1 MGLQDTI
8 KQEFDAAVAAGWL
21 PAFENAAQTYNF
33 PVALLM
39 AIASRETNMRN
50 IEGDFHDGEYH
61 GYGLM
66 QVDIGSFP
74 NWVKSDA
81 WRDPLQSIA
90 KGAGVLDGKRTEI
103 EQGQGKTLTVEG
115 RSFVGRKLDTA
126 DQALQ
131 VATACYNCGLW
142 GYYAF
147 SKGEPIDS
155 YTTGKNYSTDVW
167 LRKAFFTALL
177 PSAPASP
184 SVETPTDVPS
194 LISAVYDL
202 QKRVAALEALAKTT
216 LSEAAK

>member
-1 MGLQDTI
+1 MELQDTI
-8 KQEFDAAVAAGWL
+8 KQEFDVAVAAGWL
-21 PAFENAAQTYNF
+21 SAFENAAQTYNF

-39 AIASRETNMRN
+39 GIASRETNMRN
-50 IEGDFHDGEYH
+50 IEGDFRDGEYH

-74 NWVKSDA
+74 NWVKSGA

-103 EQGQGKTLTVEG
+103 EQGQGKTLTIEG
-115 RSFVGRKLDTA
+115 RSFVGRKFDTA

-177 PSAPASP
+177 TPPAPPIELPLADQ
-184 SVETPTDVPS
+184 VARLTE
-194 LISAVYDL
+194 
-202 QKRVAALEALAKTT
+202 RVTAIEHLLDAMKGRAT
-216 LSEAAK
+216 

>member
-8 KQEFDAAVAAGWL
+8 KQEFDAASAAGWL
-21 PAFENAAQTYNF
+21 PAFEKAAQTYNF

-74 NWVKSDA
+74 DWVKSGA
-81 WRDPLQSIA
+81 WHDPLQSIA
-90 KGAGVLDGKRTEI
+90 KGAEVLAGKRNEI
-103 EQGQGKTLTVEG
+103 EKGQGQTLFIDG
-115 RSFVGRKLDTA
+115 RSIVGRKFDTS
-126 DQALQ
+126 DQMLQ

-142 GYYAF
+142 AYYAF

-155 YTTGKNYSTDVW
+155 YTTGKNYSADVW
-167 LRKAFFTALL
+167 LRRAFFAALL
-177 PSAPASP
+177 PPPVNAAPVLGPTLADQVADLTERMTA
-184 SVETPTDVPS
+184 VEH
-194 LISAVYDL
+194 LL
-202 QKRVAALEALAKTT
+202 QAMTGKT
-216 LSEAAK
+216 A

>member
-21 PAFENAAQTYNF
+21 PAFEKAAQTYNF

-50 IEGDFHDGEYH
+50 IEGDLRDGEYH

-74 NWVKSDA
+74 DWVKSEAWKDA
-81 WRDPLQSIA
+81 AQSIA
-90 KGAGVLDGKRTEI
+90 KGAEVLNEKRSGIEAGDGKTFTI
-103 EQGQGKTLTVEG
+103 GVVS
-115 RSFVGRKLDTA
+115 SFTFIGRKFDTS
-126 DQALQ
+126 DQMLQ
-131 VATACYNCGLW
+131 VVTACYNCGLW

-147 SKGEPIDS
+147 SKGEPVDR

-167 LRKAFFTALL
+167 LRRAFFTALL
-177 PSAPASP
+177 PAAAPAP
-184 SVETPTDVPS
+184 SDPPQPS
-194 LISAVYDL
+194 LEV
-202 QKRVAALEALAKTT
+202 RVAALEARVTALEKRP
-216 LSEAAK
+216 